1 MDYRESRAF
10 VDEAAVYG
18 SVLGLDNMT
27 ELMKRLGNAQD
38 RYKTVHVAGTN
49 GKGSVI
55 AFLCSVLTEAG
66 FTVGRYNSPAIFS
79 YRERFQVRE
88 KWISH
93 EDFARCTEIV
103 AGAVSDMVSEGYNH
117 PTVFEIE
124 TAIAFVWFERKKCD
138 IVLVETGMGGDLDAT
153 NVISAPLLSVITSI
167 GFDHMEYLGNTLRE
181 IAEKKA
187 GIIKPGCRMIG
198 AAQEKEAEEVLR
210 RVCEEKMIE
219 YRTADPSG
227 AEVTEESCEGQ
238 TFVFGG
244 QEYQIRLPGV
254 YQIQNAVLAL
264 RALDILDEEG
274 FPSSFEERKKGL
286 FRTAWRG
293 RFTVLRRVPYF
304 IMDGA
309 HNTPAAEILR
319 ETLQRYFP
327 EHGRQSA
334 GNAGKEGQA
343 CSRGRFIFIIGMF
356 KDKDY
361 RTVLNIM
368 CPMADMVY
376 AIETPENRRALPA
389 EKLCDEA
396 KRCCPD
402 GKVKAAGSIGEAVEN
417 ALNEAAPNDVIVAFG
432 SLSFLSILE
441 KEVPAYNSDGYG
453 RAADTEDVMAE
464 EVGPK

>member
-55 AFLCSVLTEAG
+55 AFLSSVLSEAG

-79 YRERFQVRE
+79 YRERFQVSE

-93 EDFARCTEIV
+93 EDFARCTGIV
-103 AGAVSDMVSEGYNH
+103 AKAISDMVSEGYNH

-181 IAEKKA
+181 IAGKKA

-210 RVCEEKMIE
+210 RACKEKKVD
-219 YRTADPSG
+219 YCTADPSG
-227 AEVTEESCEGQ
+227 AEVIEESCEGQ
-238 TFVFGG
+238 TFIFEGHK
-244 QEYQIRLPGV
+244 YQIGLPGV

-264 RALDILDEEG
+264 KALDILGEEG
-274 FPSSFEERKKGL
+274 FSSSLEERKKGL
-286 FRTAWRG
+286 LRTAWRG
-293 RFTVLRRVPYF
+293 RFTVLQREPYF

-309 HNTPAAEILR
+309 HNSPAAEILR
-319 ETLQRYFP
+319 KTLQRYFP
-327 EHGRQSA
+327 EHGHPMA
-334 GNAGKEGQA
+334 GDAGSEENEG
-343 CSRGRFIFIIGMF
+343 SRKGRFIFIIGMF

-361 RTVLNIM
+361 RTVLKIM

-396 KRCCPD
+396 KRFCPG

-417 ALNEAAPNDVIVAFG
+417 ALDEAGQNDVIVAFG
-432 SLSFLSILE
+432 SLSFLSVLE
-441 KEVPAYNSDGYG
+441 KEVLRHNSDG
-453 RAADTEDVMAE
+453 RLMLETVQQMN
-464 EVGPK
+464 

>member
-55 AFLCSVLTEAG
+55 AFLSSVLAGAG

-79 YRERFQVRE
+79 YRERFQVSE

-103 AGAVSDMVSEGYNH
+103 AKAISDMVSEGYNH

-153 NVISAPLLSVITSI
+153 NVISTPLLAVITSI

-210 RVCEEKMIE
+210 RACKEKKVD
-219 YRTADPSG
+219 YCTADPSG
-227 AEVTEESCEGQ
+227 AEVIEESCEGQ
-238 TFVFGG
+238 TFIFEGHK
-244 QEYQIRLPGV
+244 YQIGLPGV

-264 RALDILDEEG
+264 KALDILDEEG

-286 FRTAWRG
+286 LRTAWRG
-293 RFTVLRRVPYF
+293 RFTVLRKEPYF

-327 EHGRQSA
+327 EYGKQSS
-334 GNAGKEGQA
+334 GTIGSSK
-343 CSRGRFIFIIGMF
+343 GRFIFIIGMF

-361 RTVLNIM
+361 RTVLKIM

-376 AIETPENRRALPA
+376 AIETPENKRALPA

-396 KRCCPD
+396 KRCCPE
-402 GKVKAAGSIGEAVEN
+402 GKVKAVGSIGEAVEN

-441 KEVPAYNSDGYG
+441 KEVQAHNSDGY
-453 RAADTEDVMAE
+453 
-464 EVGPK
+464 

>member
-10 VDEAAVYG
+10 IDEAAVYG
-18 SVLGLDNMT
+18 SVLGLENMT
-27 ELMKRLGNAQD
+27 ELMRRLGNAQD

-55 AFLCSVLTEAG
+55 AFLSSVLSEAG

-88 KWISH
+88 KWISC
-93 EDFARCTEIV
+93 EDFARCTGIV
-103 AGAVSDMVSEGYNH
+103 AEAVSEMVSEGYNH

-124 TAIAFVWFERKKCD
+124 TAIAFVWFEQKKCD
-138 IVLVETGMGGDLDAT
+138 VVLVETGMGGDLDAT
-153 NVISAPLLSVITSI
+153 NVISAPVLSVITSI

-210 RVCEEKMIE
+210 RVCEEKKVD
-219 YRTADPSG
+219 YRTVDPAG
-227 AEVTEESCEGQ
+227 AEVKEESCEGQ
-238 TFVFGG
+238 TFIFEGR
-244 QEYQIRLPGV
+244 EYQIGLPGV

-264 RALDILDEEG
+264 RALDILGEEG
-274 FPSSFEERKKGL
+274 FPSSFAERKRGL
-286 FRTAWRG
+286 LRTAWRG
-293 RFTVLRRVPYF
+293 RFTVLRREPYF

-319 ETLQRYFP
+319 KTLQRYFP
-327 EHGRQSA
+327 EHGKQSA
-334 GNAGKEGQA
+334 GSAGREEIAGNSK
-343 CSRGRFIFIIGMF
+343 GRFIFIIGMF

-361 RTVLNIM
+361 RTVLKIM
-368 CPMADMVY
+368 CPLADMVY
-376 AIETPENRRALPA
+376 AIETPGNRRALPA

-396 KRCCPD
+396 KRCCPG
-402 GKVKAAGSIGEAVEN
+402 GKVEAAGSIGEAVEN
-417 ALNEAAPNDVIVAFG
+417 ALNEASPGDVIVAFG
-432 SLSFLSILE
+432 SLSFLSVLE
-441 KEVPAYNSDGYG
+441 KEVLRRDPDGH
-453 RAADTEDVMAE
+453 RLAETAEDIV
-464 EVGPK
+464 KQRL